1 MSNYFLSKQFL
12 KYILVGF
19 LGTGL
24 DFLFL
29 YSLVEYLH
37 LYYLVAAFIS
47 IAIVL
52 WISFS
57 INKYWTFQDGRKKYL
72 GQFFKYVLT
81 HALGNGINLI
91 ILFLLVEIFGLW
103 YILAKIFATAVSA
116 IFNFF
121 ITKKWVFKGQNEKTV
136 ISLGE

>member
-1 MSNYFLSKQFL
+1 MSNYFPSKQFL

-24 DFLFL
+24 DFLLL

-37 LYYLVAAFIS
+37 LFYLIAAVGS

-52 WISFS
+52 WISFTC
-57 INKYWTFQDGRKKYL
+57 NKYWTFRDGRKKYL
-72 GQFFKYVLT
+72 GQFLKYVLT

-91 ILFLLVEIFGLW
+91 ILVFLVEVFGLW

-121 ITKKWVFKGQNEKTV
+121 ITKKWVFSQKTEEIEK
-136 ISLGE
+136 IKI